1 MSSQSHSHPRG
12 SHDHEAPRRTGASGA
27 GHGEPRPRRPF
38 EPDAVQPP
46 PAAVSQ
52 ADGDA

>member
-1 MSSQSHSHPRG
+1 MSSQSHSHPRA
-12 SHDHEAPRRTGASGA
+12 SHDHDAPRDPAAPDGTR
-27 GHGEPRPRRPF
+27 GEPRPRRPF
-38 EPDAVQPP
+38 EPDEVQAP